1 MISIIGIGNAGC
13 AIAEKFESQKNYKVF
28 KLSNSVKT
36 KGNSFRLEEFES
48 PEHYE
53 ENVPDLGKFFS
64 DITDEVQVFVVGS
77 AMSSNY
83 TLGILQQ
90 IRDKSI
96 ELFYVKPDI
105 ELLTGIPKLV
115 ENVMFGV
122 LQEYARSGLFK
133 NITILS
139 NLEIEKY
146 LDNVSI
152 KSYYDSLNTTI
163 FCCCSS
169 SADKLGVSPFSAST
183 LLS

>member
-1 MISIIGIGNAGC
+1 
-13 AIAEKFESQKNYKVF
+13 
-28 KLSNSVKT
+28 
-36 KGNSFRLEEFES
+36 
-48 PEHYE
+48 
-53 ENVPDLGKFFS
+53 
-64 DITDEVQVFVVGS
+64 
-77 AMSSNY
+77 MSSNY